1 MALSTQNVWWRNSSA
16 PGTFSGL
23 FPRVR
28 AYADPKP
35 LPQAG
40 GVRHRYTRTPPP
52 RHSPGWL
59 GGTLRAGPGPLIDPH
74 GAHGG
79 PGPTPPIPPLGH
91 PTRHPALVIWLR
103 KRRLAGHPKNV
114 LKNAA
119 PRFGQPASLIHHS
132 RHESFVFFGCTDLSP
147 HTREKK
153 KLSRNCAEFGV
164 RALIS
169 VTNGLAAPAL
179 PSHVFYVET
188 ARCQTRRQPEKHGP
202 DAHLRRHRRLREIYG
217 VVCRVRA
224 GRSSAAANARQ
235 CVIWSLI
242 LGVWRPAAR
251 ATICQV

>member
-1 MALSTQNVWWRNSSA
+1 MAWSTQNVWWRNSSA

-74 GAHGG
+74 GAHAG

-119 PRFGQPASLIHHS
+119 PRFLCARLVCCSSTGPLEEVHECFVWGNPVPHIFSVIALKRPLRVFGRTAIGSPYKIYVHHTKHSCTSSRGPA
-132 RHESFVFFGCTDLSP
+132 RRAAAAETKRSP
-147 HTREKK
+147 ED
-153 KLSRNCAEFGV
+153 FGV
-164 RALIS
+164 R
-169 VTNGLAAPAL
+169 VP
-179 PSHVFYVET
+179 
-188 ARCQTRRQPEKHGP
+188 GP
-202 DAHLRRHRRLREIYG
+202 DGLF
-217 VVCRVRA
+217 
-224 GRSSAAANARQ
+224 
-235 CVIWSLI
+235 SLDSD
-242 LGVWRPAAR
+242 L
-251 ATICQV
+251 

>member
-79 PGPTPPIPPLGH
+79 LGPTPPIPPLGH
-91 PTRHPALVIWLR
+91 PTRHPLLVIWLR

-119 PRFGQPASLIHHS
+119 PRFGQPAPLIQKDLPKPK
-132 RHESFVFFGCTDLSP
+132 HEVYL
-147 HTREKK
+147 R
-153 KLSRNCAEFGV
+153 GV
-164 RALIS
+164 RPVPPCVLTEGPRRG
-169 VTNGLAAPAL
+169 TNFGGCLA
-179 PSHVFYVET
+179 T
-188 ARCQTRRQPEKHGP
+188 AEPNFGQPES
-202 DAHLRRHRRLREIYG
+202 
-217 VVCRVRA
+217 V
-224 GRSSAAANARQ
+224 
-235 CVIWSLI
+235 SL
-242 LGVWRPAAR
+242 L
-251 ATICQV
+251 T

>member
-1 MALSTQNVWWRNSSA
+1 MPSQRPLGRPYRPTKCKNPLPAPSGRPGAIPCRVDGWRARPTRARTKSENGLEHTQNVWWRNSSA

-35 LPQAG
+35 LPQAD

-59 GGTLRAGPGPLIDPH
+59 GGTLRAGPGPLIDPP
-74 GAHGG
+74 GAHAG

-119 PRFGQPASLIHHS
+119 PRFDP
-132 RHESFVFFGCTDLSP
+132 
-147 HTREKK
+147 
-153 KLSRNCAEFGV
+153 
-164 RALIS
+164 
-169 VTNGLAAPAL
+169 PAL
-179 PSHVFYVET
+179 
-188 ARCQTRRQPEKHGP
+188 
-202 DAHLRRHRRLREIYG
+202 
-217 VVCRVRA
+217 
-224 GRSSAAANARQ
+224 
-235 CVIWSLI
+235 LI
-242 LGVWRPAAR
+242 LYRGSP
-251 ATICQV
+251 I

>member
-1 MALSTQNVWWRNSSA
+1 MQKPAPGTLGPSRGDSLPGGGPVPLARGPKVKMALSTQNVWWRNSST

-119 PRFGQPASLIHHS
+119 PRFDPPG
-132 RHESFVFFGCTDLSP
+132 
-147 HTREKK
+147 
-153 KLSRNCAEFGV
+153 
-164 RALIS
+164 
-169 VTNGLAAPAL
+169 
-179 PSHVFYVET
+179 
-188 ARCQTRRQPEKHGP
+188 
-202 DAHLRRHRRLREIYG
+202 
-217 VVCRVRA
+217 
-224 GRSSAAANARQ
+224 
-235 CVIWSLI
+235 SLI
-242 LGVWRPAAR
+242 LLCESKPCGGGELLGNTLEKDKIVILWS
-251 ATICQV
+251 IFWSILGNSGL

>member
-1 MALSTQNVWWRNSSA
+1 MQKPAPGTLGASRGDSLPGGGPVPLARGPKVKMAWSTQNVWWRNSSA

-74 GAHGG
+74 GAHAG

-91 PTRHPALVIWLR
+91 PTRHPLLVIWLR

-119 PRFGQPASLIHHS
+119 PRFDPPASLIHWGPFTY
-132 RHESFVFFGCTDLSP
+132 FVA
-147 HTREKK
+147 KK
-153 KLSRNCAEFGV
+153 TKTELNFR
-164 RALIS
+164 
-169 VTNGLAAPAL
+169 
-179 PSHVFYVET
+179 
-188 ARCQTRRQPEKHGP
+188 
-202 DAHLRRHRRLREIYG
+202 
-217 VVCRVRA
+217 
-224 GRSSAAANARQ
+224 
-235 CVIWSLI
+235 
-242 LGVWRPAAR
+242 
-251 ATICQV
+251 

>member
-74 GAHGG
+74 GAHAG

-91 PTRHPALVIWLR
+91 PTRHPLLVIWLR

-119 PRFGQPASLIHHS
+119 PLPAPPFCPNANLPA
-132 RHESFVFFGCTDLSP
+132 RANTTDR
-147 HTREKK
+147 TTIVQK
-153 KLSRNCAEFGV
+153 G
-164 RALIS
+164 
-169 VTNGLAAPAL
+169 GLFEVCL
-179 PSHVFYVET
+179 
-188 ARCQTRRQPEKHGP
+188 K
-202 DAHLRRHRRLREIYG
+202 
-217 VVCRVRA
+217 VCRGSV
-224 GRSSAAANARQ
+224 SILFTWEFDMQ
-235 CVIWSLI
+235 LSLY
-242 LGVWRPAAR
+242 GE
-251 ATICQV
+251 TSCKTD

>member
-1 MALSTQNVWWRNSSA
+1 MAWSTQNVWWRNSSA

-74 GAHGG
+74 GAHAG

-91 PTRHPALVIWLR
+91 PTRHPLLVIWLR

-119 PRFGQPASLIHHS
+119 ERFGQPAPLIFHMAATLEKTEPTVYWITVYCIDQNRARDAKTSPKNIAKKPRVRKRLDFEGAS
-132 RHESFVFFGCTDLSP
+132 RTNTLS
-147 HTREKK
+147 
-153 KLSRNCAEFGV
+153 
-164 RALIS
+164 
-169 VTNGLAAPAL
+169 
-179 PSHVFYVET
+179 
-188 ARCQTRRQPEKHGP
+188 QTRF
-202 DAHLRRHRRLREIYG
+202 
-217 VVCRVRA
+217 
-224 GRSSAAANARQ
+224 
-235 CVIWSLI
+235 
-242 LGVWRPAAR
+242 
-251 ATICQV
+251 

>member
-1 MALSTQNVWWRNSSA
+1 MAWSTQNVWWRNSST

-79 PGPTPPIPPLGH
+79 LGPTPPIPPLGH
-91 PTRHPALVIWLR
+91 PTRHPLLVIWLR

-119 PRFGQPASLIHHS
+119 PRFDPPAKTGVPYYESHNNCPRFSSRRPHFVLTSSSLRPHRGHFCN
-132 RHESFVFFGCTDLSP
+132 RFFFTFLRFFSP
-147 HTREKK
+147 VLFT
-153 KLSRNCAEFGV
+153 SYP
-164 RALIS
+164 IS
-169 VTNGLAAPAL
+169 TAPRK
-179 PSHVFYVET
+179 VE
-188 ARCQTRRQPEKHGP
+188 
-202 DAHLRRHRRLREIYG
+202 I
-217 VVCRVRA
+217 
-224 GRSSAAANARQ
+224 
-235 CVIWSLI
+235 
-242 LGVWRPAAR
+242 
-251 ATICQV
+251 

>member
-1 MALSTQNVWWRNSSA
+1 MQKPAPGTLGPSRGDSLPGGGPVPLARGPKVKMAWSTQNVWWRNSST

-28 AYADPKP
+28 AYADPEP

-74 GAHGG
+74 GAHAG

-91 PTRHPALVIWLR
+91 PTRHPLLVIWLR

-119 PRFGQPASLIHHS
+119 PRFDLPALLWYLVQS
-132 RHESFVFFGCTDLSP
+132 RGAPVHQTLSP
-147 HTREKK
+147 
-153 KLSRNCAEFGV
+153 
-164 RALIS
+164 
-169 VTNGLAAPAL
+169 VTTNPIT
-179 PSHVFYVET
+179 SY
-188 ARCQTRRQPEKHGP
+188 
-202 DAHLRRHRRLREIYG
+202 D
-217 VVCRVRA
+217 
-224 GRSSAAANARQ
+224 
-235 CVIWSLI
+235 
-242 LGVWRPAAR
+242 
-251 ATICQV
+251 

>member
-1 MALSTQNVWWRNSSA
+1 MAWSTQNVWWRNSSA

-74 GAHGG
+74 GAHAG

-91 PTRHPALVIWLR
+91 PTRHPLLVIWLR

-114 LKNAA
+114 LKKAA
-119 PRFGQPASLIHHS
+119 ERFDLPAPLIHWYKMFS
-132 RHESFVFFGCTDLSP
+132 GSW
-147 HTREKK
+147 EK
-153 KLSRNCAEFGV
+153 GV
-164 RALIS
+164 
-169 VTNGLAAPAL
+169 G
-179 PSHVFYVET
+179 
-188 ARCQTRRQPEKHGP
+188 TRRHPKCMGAMQNVWAPHKI
-202 DAHLRRHRRLREIYG
+202 RHFFRGVPSCGFRKRDVLLLWSRL
-217 VVCRVRA
+217 
-224 GRSSAAANARQ
+224 
-235 CVIWSLI
+235 
-242 LGVWRPAAR
+242 
-251 ATICQV
+251 

>member
-1 MALSTQNVWWRNSSA
+1 MAWSTQNVWWRNSSA

-59 GGTLRAGPGPLIDPH
+59 GGTLRAGPGPLIDPN

-79 PGPTPPIPPLGH
+79 LGPTPPIPPLGH
-91 PTRHPALVIWLR
+91 PTRHPLLVIWLR

-119 PRFGQPASLIHHS
+119 PRFDLPRLQTQCQVRCWLFEGSQTYRLAIFHHQIKLPYIPFYVNVG
-132 RHESFVFFGCTDLSP
+132 HLCALCILYVHMTLWCFGLAP
-147 HTREKK
+147 HTH
-153 KLSRNCAEFGV
+153 
-164 RALIS
+164 
-169 VTNGLAAPAL
+169 T
-179 PSHVFYVET
+179 
-188 ARCQTRRQPEKHGP
+188 Q
-202 DAHLRRHRRLREIYG
+202 
-217 VVCRVRA
+217 
-224 GRSSAAANARQ
+224 NA
-235 CVIWSLI
+235 C
-242 LGVWRPAAR
+242 
-251 ATICQV
+251 

>member
-1 MALSTQNVWWRNSSA
+1 MVAYCNSSA

-74 GAHGG
+74 GAHAG

-119 PRFGQPASLIHHS
+119 PRFDLPAPLIIYL
-132 RHESFVFFGCTDLSP
+132 RVKWYFG
-147 HTREKK
+147 
-153 KLSRNCAEFGV
+153 
-164 RALIS
+164 
-169 VTNGLAAPAL
+169 
-179 PSHVFYVET
+179 
-188 ARCQTRRQPEKHGP
+188 
-202 DAHLRRHRRLREIYG
+202 
-217 VVCRVRA
+217 
-224 GRSSAAANARQ
+224 ANAF
-235 CVIWSLI
+235 VVLVASDWLFPSDLF
-242 LGVWRPAAR
+242 R
-251 ATICQV
+251 A

>member
-91 PTRHPALVIWLR
+91 PTRHPLLVIWLR

-114 LKNAA
+114 LKNAVA
-119 PRFGQPASLIHHS
+119 RFDLPASLIDRAGPGRWRS
-132 RHESFVFFGCTDLSP
+132 RASELRQSP
-147 HTREKK
+147 RQ
-153 KLSRNCAEFGV
+153 RP
-164 RALIS
+164 RQRPR
-169 VTNGLAAPAL
+169 PA
-179 PSHVFYVET
+179 
-188 ARCQTRRQPEKHGP
+188 TRRRP
-202 DAHLRRHRRLREIYG
+202 DRRRG
-217 VVCRVRA
+217 GA
-224 GRSSAAANARQ
+224 GARYDK
-235 CVIWSLI
+235 
-242 LGVWRPAAR
+242 LG
-251 ATICQV
+251 T

>member
-1 MALSTQNVWWRNSSA
+1 MKMAWSTQNVWWRNSSA

-91 PTRHPALVIWLR
+91 PTRHPLLVIWLR

-119 PRFGQPASLIHHS
+119 PRFGQPASLINTLFT
-132 RHESFVFFGCTDLSP
+132 RYALS
-147 HTREKK
+147 T
-153 KLSRNCAEFGV
+153 L
-164 RALIS
+164 
-169 VTNGLAAPAL
+169 
-179 PSHVFYVET
+179 
-188 ARCQTRRQPEKHGP
+188 
-202 DAHLRRHRRLREIYG
+202 
-217 VVCRVRA
+217 
-224 GRSSAAANARQ
+224 
-235 CVIWSLI
+235 
-242 LGVWRPAAR
+242 
-251 ATICQV
+251 

>member
-1 MALSTQNVWWRNSSA
+1 MKMAWSTQNVWWRNSSA

-74 GAHGG
+74 GAHAG

-91 PTRHPALVIWLR
+91 PTRHPLLVIWLR

-114 LKNAA
+114 LKNAVA
-119 PRFGQPASLIHHS
+119 RFDLPAKSGAAYYKTRSFHS
-132 RHESFVFFGCTDLSP
+132 RMDPGAPPPGGGHWHHQSSL
-147 HTREKK
+147 
-153 KLSRNCAEFGV
+153 N
-164 RALIS
+164 
-169 VTNGLAAPAL
+169 LAIGRPD
-179 PSHVFYVET
+179 
-188 ARCQTRRQPEKHGP
+188 RRGF
-202 DAHLRRHRRLREIYG
+202 A
-217 VVCRVRA
+217 
-224 GRSSAAANARQ
+224 
-235 CVIWSLI
+235 
-242 LGVWRPAAR
+242 
-251 ATICQV
+251 

>member
-1 MALSTQNVWWRNSSA
+1 MDLPICPPSDHLADPIGPPSAQKPAPGTLGPSRGDSLPGGGPVPLARGPKVKMAWSTQNVWWRNSSA

-74 GAHGG
+74 GAHAG

-91 PTRHPALVIWLR
+91 PTRHPLLVIWLR

-114 LKNAA
+114 LKKAVA
-119 PRFGQPASLIHHS
+119 RFDLPASLI
-132 RHESFVFFGCTDLSP
+132 G
-147 HTREKK
+147 
-153 KLSRNCAEFGV
+153 
-164 RALIS
+164 
-169 VTNGLAAPAL
+169 
-179 PSHVFYVET
+179 
-188 ARCQTRRQPEKHGP
+188 
-202 DAHLRRHRRLREIYG
+202 
-217 VVCRVRA
+217 
-224 GRSSAAANARQ
+224 
-235 CVIWSLI
+235 SLI
-242 LGVWRPAAR
+242 FKCNYPSDKNPSLGF
-251 ATICQV
+251 

>member
-1 MALSTQNVWWRNSSA
+1 MKKQFRWICPYALPATTWPTLSAHQVQKPAPGTLGPTRGDSLPGGGPVPLARGPKVKMAWSTQNVWWRNSSA

-28 AYADPKP
+28 AYADPEP

-79 PGPTPPIPPLGH
+79 LGPTPPIPPLGH
-91 PTRHPALVIWLR
+91 PTRHPLLVIWLR

-119 PRFGQPASLIHHS
+119 PRFDPPAPLI
-132 RHESFVFFGCTDLSP
+132 GD
-147 HTREKK
+147 
-153 KLSRNCAEFGV
+153 
-164 RALIS
+164 
-169 VTNGLAAPAL
+169 
-179 PSHVFYVET
+179 
-188 ARCQTRRQPEKHGP
+188 
-202 DAHLRRHRRLREIYG
+202 
-217 VVCRVRA
+217 
-224 GRSSAAANARQ
+224 
-235 CVIWSLI
+235 
-242 LGVWRPAAR
+242 
-251 ATICQV
+251 

>member
-1 MALSTQNVWWRNSSA
+1 MAWSTQNVWWRNSSA

-74 GAHGG
+74 GAHAG

-91 PTRHPALVIWLR
+91 PTRHPLLVIWLR
-103 KRRLAGHPKNV
+103 RRRLAGHPKNV

-119 PRFGQPASLIHHS
+119 PRFDPPAKTGVPYLLVGQLDTCVQLGGRLMLKSIPPPIRPPLTPPSASLM
-132 RHESFVFFGCTDLSP
+132 P
-147 HTREKK
+147 H
-153 KLSRNCAEFGV
+153 
-164 RALIS
+164 
-169 VTNGLAAPAL
+169 L
-179 PSHVFYVET
+179 PGY
-188 ARCQTRRQPEKHGP
+188 PE
-202 DAHLRRHRRLREIYG
+202 
-217 VVCRVRA
+217 CRVR
-224 GRSSAAANARQ
+224 RSGAPPLLRNVPRRAAE
-235 CVIWSLI
+235 VPL
-242 LGVWRPAAR
+242 PAAPR
-251 ATICQV
+251 HVRQNRGAGAMYYVWEMGTGSVLDHEVLKLVNL

>member
-1 MALSTQNVWWRNSSA
+1 MAWSTQNVWWRNSSA

-119 PRFGQPASLIHHS
+119 PRFGHPGQWEAVVGKFGSSCILYGPISILYGAKKRLRLGRHHS
-132 RHESFVFFGCTDLSP
+132 RKPSLFLIFFGR
-147 HTREKK
+147 REAKTK
-153 KLSRNCAEFGV
+153 PLFGP
-164 RALIS
+164 IQN
-169 VTNGLAAPAL
+169 TNG
-179 PSHVFYVET
+179 SIQNT
-188 ARCQTRRQPEKHGP
+188 
-202 DAHLRRHRRLREIYG
+202 
-217 VVCRVRA
+217 
-224 GRSSAAANARQ
+224 
-235 CVIWSLI
+235 
-242 LGVWRPAAR
+242 
-251 ATICQV
+251 

>member
-1 MALSTQNVWWRNSSA
+1 MALSTQNVWWRNSST

-74 GAHGG
+74 GAHAG

-91 PTRHPALVIWLR
+91 PTRHPLLVIWLR

-119 PRFGQPASLIHHS
+119 PRFDLPAPLISSGENALRDKVARRPLLHGGFVCESRYFRLDYKTQNVPSLQV
-132 RHESFVFFGCTDLSP
+132 RAVMEKCNRFFFFWVGFATQIFRAV
-147 HTREKK
+147 HTRTTGSGTRARVVRTGFRPGSDTRVVVEAVKRGGG
-153 KLSRNCAEFGV
+153 KLS
-164 RALIS
+164 
-169 VTNGLAAPAL
+169 VTIFCN
-179 PSHVFYVET
+179 
-188 ARCQTRRQPEKHGP
+188 
-202 DAHLRRHRRLREIYG
+202 
-217 VVCRVRA
+217 
-224 GRSSAAANARQ
+224 N
-235 CVIWSLI
+235 IW
-242 LGVWRPAAR
+242 AF
-251 ATICQV
+251 